1 MLKLHGYQRVFRLG
15 AGVFAFKSLTLA
27 SAPDEGA
34 RRNGMAHTV
43 TVDVKHQLGTEE
55 AKRRVQSGIEAL
67 QSKLGDKLGHLKI
80 DWAET
85 HADVLLTVMGHDLR
99 GAMDFLPGCVRI
111 SLELPWALALIAEK
125 IKGSIAQ
132 HTGEMLHLPPPPK
145 A

>member
-1 MLKLHGYQRVFRLG
+1 
-15 AGVFAFKSLTLA
+15 
-27 SAPDEGA
+27 
-34 RRNGMAHTV
+34 MAHTV
-43 TVDVKHQLGTEE
+43 TVDVKHQLSPEE
-55 AKRRVQSGIEAL
+55 AKRRVHDGIDAL

-85 HADVLLTVMGHDLR
+85 HADVLLTVMGHNLR
-99 GAMDFLPGCVRI
+99 GGLDFLPGIVRV

-125 IKGSIAQ
+125 IKGTIAQ